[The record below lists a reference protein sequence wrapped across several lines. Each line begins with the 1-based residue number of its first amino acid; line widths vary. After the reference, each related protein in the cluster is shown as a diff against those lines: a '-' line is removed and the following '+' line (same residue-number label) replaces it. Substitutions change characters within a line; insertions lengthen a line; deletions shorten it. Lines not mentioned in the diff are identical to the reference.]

1 MTYPI
6 LNSHNRASPSHSYT
20 SFHHPSLSFL
30 LIFFFTYVVPSS
42 PRIPPSRYDLASPPY
57 TNSTH
62 FYLLSASI
70 FLPSFLPSWPAWT
83 YCPARRS
90 HSFCPRFPF
99 SLSLPLFLPHLFS
112 PSTPAF
118 PLRFPSPLPLL
129 SLKVFAQ
136 SGLAQRGS
144 TFCRYHPKWLPAAM
158 SDASC
163 CASPLLFRHHCALLL
178 WATYDS
184 GAAYVG
190 GCCGSLC
197 TLLSLGTLLTTSGLV
212 FPITSSLLFSLVPVF
227 RLSLP
232 LISRGG
238 LCGTSLWHIVRPVL
252 QCPSPPLWY
261 LAWVLSSPSSDPF
274 TTASSFSLSR
284 ANEVSLC
291 YL

>member
-1 MTYPI
+1 MFWAVHLQPSGAQLTFSLPFKLTPTS
-6 LNSHNRASPSHSYT
+6 LNHEHWLTQVFVLLPQKKKNNNISFSSPSIPDWVIPLTLISPFT
-20 SFHHPSLSFL
+20 IRRCHPFSS
-30 LIFFFTYVVPSS
+30 FFTHVVLSS
-42 PRIPPSRYDLASPPY
+42 PRIPPSSRYDLASPLY

-70 FLPSFLPSWPAWT
+70 FLPSFLPSWPAWA

-118 PLRFPSPLPLL
+118 PLRFPSPPPLL

-163 CASPLLFRHHCALLL
+163 CALPLLFCHHCALLL
-178 WATYDS
+178 
-184 GAAYVG
+184 
-190 GCCGSLC
+190 
-197 TLLSLGTLLTTSGLV
+197 
-212 FPITSSLLFSLVPVF
+212 
-227 RLSLP
+227 
-232 LISRGG
+232 
-238 LCGTSLWHIVRPVL
+238 
-252 QCPSPPLWY
+252 
-261 LAWVLSSPSSDPF
+261 
-274 TTASSFSLSR
+274 
-284 ANEVSLC
+284 
-291 YL
+291 